1 MTVAPADDALL
12 SKAAAKYLR
21 VSHRTLERWRVEG
34 TGPRYRKLGYR
45 KLGPHKRSRVLY
57 LRCDLDEFLNRFT
70 YSSTSE
76 YKPYPPRAE

>member
-21 VSHRTLERWRVEG
+21 VSPRTLERWRVEG
-34 TGPRYRKLGYR
+34 TGPRYR

-76 YKPYPPRAE
+76 YKPYPPPAG